1 MADPVETPNTPR
13 WRVWAEQALRWLRQL
28 ALPWRLLALG
38 LLTVLLLHAFGL
50 MLIPFWPF
58 TTQGTIYV
66 DSPEVYTRERLVND
80 RYDQDFW
87 LRRQLQL
94 LGEVTPKDL
103 ASGRFYAQTALGVG
117 GAKGDAEQPPVAE
130 SESKQPGLDGLVFRD
145 RFQVLSGIRDMI
157 RQQILENM
165 LDDRHDLTANSI
177 YGLKFDTTVI
187 PGHNTRDR
195 AFVEITVVPEGPFL
209 GIASGDGGKAYL
221 DTFFCL
227 RQRSLRQDDGQIC
240 ADIDA
245 ADIGRYD
252 DQYDLFLTWL
262 DDIEKRLNTTEES
275 LMRSIASDADCGGV
289 AVEQYGELIR
299 RTLDVVLG
307 LPEKRFLLDH
317 FDRDFVA
324 EAGGDMTSGEDEPA
338 SAKDPDDG
346 DDADSEDLAARTGK
360 LPDGRLIRLDDPW
373 AKYMTITARP
383 IRLPGGGDCK
393 VRVDFK
399 VRPLDENYLAR
410 RADIPA
416 PELTET
422 QGPCAKG
429 LVWIGVT
436 KNGRWNLWLE
446 GWRFNEMLQ
455 SRSASEFA
463 PRYSL
468 SADEL
473 DRLPS
478 PGFEQTKL
486 FFGCPAQVVEG
497 DKWVKLPSGFFNFID
512 SMTEHD
518 AYTYAVFPKND
529 VLGMITDMAAAASA
543 RGVGGALDV
552 SRRLVSSRTEPVS
565 IGYGGGPSAAG
576 DADPT
581 NEGIN
586 FGWVIAAPQAM
597 QLSLRTQLALVSV
610 PAWTDQLQV
619 HVRVGWLDQR
629 GRRYDIKTL
638 PTMPIR
644 LPPDV
649 GALDSIFSNQGWV
662 SPAPR
667 IQDEAMDQAVYV
679 VAGQN
684 AKVLIPGARLWRSTS
699 VTLGAQQADRIRVL
713 PNMEGIIAEFQPVEL
728 PAAKYNRRPNDD
740 TDPLVTDCPLAKP
753 ITRNQLSLSVDLL
766 GGDVADGEG
775 VGFLRQ
781 DEGALPAG
789 LQGLQVRPV
798 RLRVW
803 TSEGVAL
810 AARQVC
816 VIFDPDTQIR
826 DPLQERASSG
836 EAPAAAAR
844 ASSADGGAAGAVAEA
859 D

>member
-1 MADPVETPNTPR
+1 MTDPVDATKTPR
-13 WRVWAEQALRWLRQL
+13 WRAWGERALRRMQQL

-38 LLTVLLLHAFGL
+38 LLAVLLLHGFGL
-50 MLIPFWPF
+50 LLIPFWPF
-58 TTQGTIYV
+58 TTQGDIYV

-94 LGEVTPKDL
+94 LGEVTPEDL
-103 ASGRFYAQTALGVG
+103 ASGRFYARTEFGIGDEDG
-117 GAKGDAEQPPVAE
+117 GAEQLPAA
-130 SESKQPGLDGLVFRD
+130 SAGGQPGLDGLVFRD

-209 GIASGDGGKAYL
+209 GIDSGDGAKAYL
-221 DTFFCL
+221 DTFFC
-227 RQRSLRQDDGQIC
+227 RRTRDLRQDDKQAC
-240 ADIDA
+240 AAIDA
-245 ADIGRYD
+245 ADIDRYD

-262 DDIEKRLNTTEES
+262 DDIEKRLNTNEES
-275 LMRSIASDADCGGV
+275 LVKSIVADEDCGGV
-289 AVEQYGELIR
+289 AVAQYGELIR

-317 FDRDFVA
+317 VDRDFVA
-324 EAGGDMTSGEDEPA
+324 EAGGDMTSDAGAPAAGDVDDREDV
-338 SAKDPDDG
+338 
-346 DDADSEDLAARTGK
+346 DSNERAARTGK
-360 LPDGRLIRLDDPW
+360 LPDGRLLRLQDPW

-383 IRLPGGGDCK
+383 IRVPGDPRCS

-399 VRPLDENYLAR
+399 VGPLDENYLAR
-410 RADIPA
+410 LADTPA
-416 PELTET
+416 PELTATE
-422 QGPCAKG
+422 GPCAAG
-429 LVWIGVT
+429 LVRIGVT
-436 KNGRWNLWLE
+436 QNGRWNLWLE
-446 GWRFNEMLQ
+446 RWRFDEMLQ
-455 SRSASEFA
+455 SRSESEFA
-463 PRYSL
+463 PRYAL

-478 PGFEQTKL
+478 AGVEQTKL
-486 FFGCPAQVVEG
+486 FFGCRDQVVAG

-512 SMTEHD
+512 SMTEND

-529 VLGMITDMAAAASA
+529 VLGMITDMASAANAQ
-543 RGVGGALDV
+543 GVGGAFDL
-552 SRRLVSSRTEPVS
+552 SRRLVRSRTEPVS

-581 NEGIN
+581 DEGIN
-586 FGWVIAAPQAM
+586 FGWVIAAPEAM

-610 PAWTDQLQV
+610 PAWTDRLMV
-619 HVRVGWLDQR
+619 HFRTGWLDRR
-629 GRRYDIKTL
+629 GRRYGDESL
-638 PTMPIR
+638 PAMAIR

-667 IQDEAMDQAVYV
+667 IQDEAMDQAIYV
-679 VAGQN
+679 VAGQQ
-684 AKVLIPGARLWRSTS
+684 AKILIPGTRLWRSTS

-740 TDPLVTDCPLAKP
+740 ADPLVTDCPLAKP
-753 ITRNQLSLSVDLL
+753 VSRTQLSLSVDLL
-766 GGDVADGEG
+766 RGDAPGGAGG
-775 VGFLRQ
+775 GFVQQ
-781 DEGALPAG
+781 DAASLPSG
-789 LQGLQVRPV
+789 LEGLQVRPV

-826 DPLQERASSG
+826 DPLRERPPPEQAATVPTG
-836 EAPAAAAR
+836 PA
-844 ASSADGGAAGAVAEA
+844 SADGGAAGATAVA